1 MPIETKLFS
10 LSLSAYDQTLV
21 NLESMEENV
30 SPSLNKLCWYFLT
43 NGYSTK
49 FNIPA

>member
-10 LSLSAYDQTLV
+10 LNLSAYDQTLV
-21 NLESMEENV
+21 DLELMEENV
-30 SPSLNKLCWYFLT
+30 SASLNKPYWYFLT

-49 FNIPA
+49 LGIPA